1 MGRSIAIFNQKG
13 GVGKTTTNVNLGACL
28 ASLGKKVLVVDTDP
42 QGNSTSGLGIEKND
56 LEQSIYD
63 VLIDDI
69 PIGDVV
75 LSTNYENL
83 YIVPSNVDLAGA
95 EVELIDLNERQMRL
109 KRKLDV
115 IRHDYDFILIDC
127 PPSLGILSINS
138 LVAVDSVIIPIQCEY
153 YALEGVG
160 QLMNTYNL
168 IRRSI
173 NPTLEIEGVLMTM
186 YDKRTKLSQQVV
198 NEVNT
203 HFKET
208 VFNTIIPRNVR
219 LAEAPSFGM
228 PIIYYDVMSRGA
240 KAYINLA
247 DELISRNWG
256 ENGGKTKKNGSW

>member
-28 ASLGKKVLVVDTDP
+28 ASLGKRVLVVDTDP
-42 QGNSTSGLGIEKND
+42 QGNSTSGLGIEKSSLD
-56 LEQSIYD
+56 YSIYD
-63 VLIDDI
+63 VLIDDVSI
-69 PIGDVV
+69 KDVV
-75 LSTNYENL
+75 LETEYDNL
-83 YIVPSNVDLAGA
+83 HVVPSNVELAGA

-115 IRHDYDFILIDC
+115 VRDNYDFILIDC

-173 NPTLEIEGVLMTM
+173 NPSLQIEGVLMTM
-186 YDKRTKLSQQVV
+186 FDKRTNLSQQVV
-198 NEVNT
+198 DEVNS
-203 HFKET
+203 HFKDT
-208 VFNTIIPRNVR
+208 VFKTIIPRNVR

-247 DELISRNWG
+247 DELISRN
-256 ENGGKTKKNGSW
+256 